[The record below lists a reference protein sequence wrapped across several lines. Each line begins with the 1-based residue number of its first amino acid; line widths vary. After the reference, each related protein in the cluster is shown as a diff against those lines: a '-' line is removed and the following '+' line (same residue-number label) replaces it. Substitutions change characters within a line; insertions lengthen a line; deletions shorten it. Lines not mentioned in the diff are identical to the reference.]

1 MENTIITIVFLAFF
15 FGMFY
20 FLMIRPQRQRQK
32 EHQKLVGGLKKGDKV
47 ITVGG
52 IYGQIESLSE
62 ESVVLK
68 VESGAMLRVAR
79 MGIAFKQEKS
89 E

>member
-1 MENTIITIVFLAFF
+1 MQDTFVTIIFLVFI

-20 FLMIRPQRQRQK
+20 FLMVRPQRQRQK
-32 EHQKLVGGLKKGDKV
+32 GHQKLVAGLKKGDKV
-47 ITVGG
+47 ITIGG
-52 IYGQIESLSE
+52 TYGQIESLSE

-79 MGIAFKQEKS
+79 MGIAYKQEKS